1 MGWYSTMNKSKYSVH
16 SKEISNPIANPLLSM
31 CFESNM
37 SFGLEENDGHGAE
50 PSHKQ
55 EDYSDS
61 YDNHDNH
68 DEVFHDD
75 VDTLNRKTMAITKFE
90 VMLHDLLLKHK
101 ASLLLYD
108 EIIDLVS
115 IYITSPNF
123 NRFDTLKSRKKLLR
137 STEKSQQTSGL
148 CPINGIVRLHNNSFV
163 TQQPVS

>member
-1 MGWYSTMNKSKYSVH
+1 MLKIYYQKLVQYKTVYNYLDYLKIYSIVNYEDEELWKIFEEYF
-16 SKEISNPIANPLLSM
+16 L
-31 CFESNM
+31 ESNR

-50 PSHKQ
+50 PSHKE

-75 VDTLNRKTMAITKFE
+75 VDTSFSKLNRKTMAITKFE

-108 EIIDLVS
+108 EIIDLIS

-137 STEKSQQTSGL
+137 STESLDLEVQ
-148 CPINGIVRLHNNSFV
+148 
-163 TQQPVS
+163 

>member
-1 MGWYSTMNKSKYSVH
+1 MGWYSTMKGLKRHRRHCNKTKYSVH
-16 SKEISNPIANPLLSM
+16 SEEISNPIANPLLSM

-75 VDTLNRKTMAITKFE
+75 VDTSFSKLNRKTMAVTKFE

-108 EIIDLVS
+108 EIIDLIS
-115 IYITSPNF
+115 IYISSPNF

-137 STEKSQQTSGL
+137 STESLDLEVQ
-148 CPINGIVRLHNNSFV
+148 
-163 TQQPVS
+163 